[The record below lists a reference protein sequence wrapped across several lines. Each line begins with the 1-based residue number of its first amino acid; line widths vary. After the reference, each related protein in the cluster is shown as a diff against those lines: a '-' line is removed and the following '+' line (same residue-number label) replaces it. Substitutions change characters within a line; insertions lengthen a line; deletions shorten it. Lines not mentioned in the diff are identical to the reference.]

1 MKQLLIANESG
12 TPIYYVDEEG
22 QILCSLLLAFQLY
35 VKNNF
40 GEFARAV
47 TSVAPVGDKKNKVQV
62 ALQVHGR
69 LYFVAISDQGEPAS
83 ELDTELQL
91 AHDLLGLSVS
101 PNAFYN
107 KHVRLWKNKG
117 HHSSFLRLVDTSMK
131 LCTQY
136 PSVLVRSLEQLEI
149 NTSIRTICA
158 QALKNQYEDL
168 PEFKG
173 AAVFVGTRVLAQYQP
188 GDVITDNT
196 TDIANSAHK
205 GGITVYDFFLLMLHV
220 QSIFNPVIRPK
231 KKAPQKTSV
240 GEEEEGSVSTG
251 ISSSTSNGIDIKG
264 DNEDGDDMIAS
275 SPSLSSSFLST
286 SPLTP
291 QRIQG
296 TRISTRKITPSPSPT
311 TSSSSSS
318 LSSSTTSESKGS
330 TPSVNT
336 TYKHKGKIFESLK
349 GLADNLSGGLLSNW
363 LPDYVRDT
371 AYVSQVYLS
380 NGKPHVVYCAELM
393 EGIYISIVLGIS
405 DKEVLK
411 QRNILVRAHMA
422 YRDWLMKDYAA
433 FLLTKRQAHMP
444 ILSYIS
450 SVPGV
455 VHFIF
460 VDRLRN
466 FAIAPS
472 VAPLYGQDSK
482 VTHTADSLIR
492 LIYKLVH
499 YSHTHL
505 AYGCTTM
512 MVKAKGFHFSYRLC
526 IECNNESLPD
536 FANVKTDKHMP
547 WVVSPQLYSDLIEF
561 YHSSYCY
568 ELYTLYLGSI
578 PISAISQKD
587 YQLLKAIST
596 LTDHP
601 FHF

>member
-47 TSVAPVGDKKNKVQV
+47 TSVASVGDKKNKVQV

-91 AHDLLGLSVS
+91 AHDLLGLSVG
-101 PNAFYN
+101 PKAFYN
-107 KHVRLWKNKG
+107 KNVRLWKNKG
-117 HHSSFLRLVDTSMK
+117 HHASFLRLVDTSMS

-149 NTSIRTICA
+149 NASIRTTCA
-158 QALKNQYEDL
+158 QALKRQYEDL

-173 AAVFVGTRVLAQYQP
+173 AVVFVGTRVLAQYQP
-188 GDVITDNT
+188 GDVITGNT
-196 TDIANSAHK
+196 TDLANSGHR

-220 QSIFNPVIRPK
+220 QSIFNPVIRGKKKKEKEAEDEGEPK
-231 KKAPQKTSV
+231 KSDEGGVTTTTAAAAE
-240 GEEEEGSVSTG
+240 GEEEDTATSAAPQTVQTPFMSPRKLF
-251 ISSSTSNGIDIKG
+251 SSIPPTK
-264 DNEDGDDMIAS
+264 
-275 SPSLSSSFLST
+275 
-286 SPLTP
+286 TP
-291 QRIQG
+291 REAAAA
-296 TRISTRKITPSPSPT
+296 T
-311 TSSSSSS
+311 T
-318 LSSSTTSESKGS
+318 TTAGEKAY
-330 TPSVNT
+330 
-336 TYKHKGKIFESLK
+336 YKTKGKQVESLE
-349 GLADNLSGGLLSNW
+349 GLAENLSGGLLSNW
-363 LPDYVRDT
+363 LPGYVRDT

-380 NGKPHVVYCAELM
+380 NGAPHVIYSAELN
-393 EGIYISIVLGIS
+393 EGIYIAVVLCLS
-405 DKEVLK
+405 EKEVLK
-411 QRNILVRAHMA
+411 QRNILVRAHIT
-422 YRDWLMKDYAA
+422 YKDWLMKDYAA

-444 ILSYIS
+444 MLSYIS

-482 VTHTADSLIR
+482 VTHTAESLVR

-526 IECNNESLPD
+526 IEGDNEALPD
-536 FANVKTDKHMP
+536 FVNVMTDKHMP
-547 WVVSPQLYSDLIEF
+547 WVVSPQLYTDLIDF
-561 YHSSYCY
+561 YHASYCY
-568 ELYTLYLGSI
+568 ELYSLYLGSI
-578 PISAISQKD
+578 PISAISQKN
-587 YQLLKAIST
+587 YQLLKALST

>member
-12 TPIYYVDEEG
+12 TPIYYIDEEG

-47 TSVAPVGDKKNKVQV
+47 TTVATVGDKKNKVQV

-91 AHDLLGLSVS
+91 AHDLLGLSVG
-101 PNAFYN
+101 PKAFYN
-107 KHVRLWKNKG
+107 KNVRLWKNKG
-117 HHSSFLRLVDTSMK
+117 HHSSFLRLVDTSMR

-149 NTSIRTICA
+149 NASIRTICA
-158 QALKNQYEDL
+158 KNLKMQYEDL

-188 GDVITDNT
+188 GDVITGNA
-196 TDIANSAHK
+196 TDLANSAHK

-220 QSIFNPVIRPK
+220 QSIFNPYIRAK
-231 KKAPQKTSV
+231 KKSPPKPAEGDDDDEKTNNGGSNDDGTDATKKVDGECEDEDTASGTTTATTSLSSTLLSMSTQKMTISTRKV
-240 GEEEEGSVSTG
+240 GNESSKPSS
-251 ISSSTSNGIDIKG
+251 SSSTSEGV
-264 DNEDGDDMIAS
+264 
-275 SPSLSSSFLST
+275 F
-286 SPLTP
+286 
-291 QRIQG
+291 
-296 TRISTRKITPSPSPT
+296 
-311 TSSSSSS
+311 
-318 LSSSTTSESKGS
+318 
-330 TPSVNT
+330 
-336 TYKHKGKIFESLK
+336 YKHKGKLFESLK
-349 GLADNLSGGLLSNW
+349 GLEENLSGGLLSNW

-380 NGKPHVVYCAELM
+380 NAPHVVYCAELM
-393 EGIYISIVLGIS
+393 EGIYIAVVLGIS
-405 DKEVLK
+405 EKEVLK
-411 QRNILVRAHMA
+411 QRNILVRAHTA
-422 YRDWLMKDYAA
+422 YSDWLMKDYAA

-444 ILSYIS
+444 MLPYIS

-482 VTHTADSLIR
+482 VTHTAESLVR
-492 LIYKLVH
+492 LIYRLVH

-512 MVKAKGFHFSYRLC
+512 MVKAAGFHFSYRLC
-526 IECNNESLPD
+526 IEGDNDSLPD
-536 FANVKTDKHMP
+536 FVNVLSDKHMP
-547 WVVSPQLYSDLIEF
+547 WVVSPNLYSDLIEF
-561 YHSSYCY
+561 YKASYCY

-578 PISAISQKD
+578 PVSAISQKN
-587 YQLLKAIST
+587 YQLLKALST